1 MKYCIKPIVVTIFAL
16 LTSIL
21 YANQPTNLHFDQIS
35 TQDGLS
41 QNTVRAIIE
50 DRQGFIWAGTLDG
63 LNRYD
68 GYRFLTYKPELG
80 NTNSLIDHRVKDMFQ
95 DKEGYLWIKT
105 YKNEFNCYDPMS
117 NRFVDYSANIE
128 AAYIDYY
135 ESESGDIWLW
145 GGTDGCLLIKRDNG
159 KLTSTPYFVR
169 EEAEEK
175 INCKFLYEDNRSTV
189 WVGANTGL
197 YKITDSYVDTLY
209 CGQLSFTRSTEINNK
224 IYFSTNEGY
233 IVEYDKRRNLYTEF
247 KSQYENANFINL
259 AQLNNNELMIVTTTH
274 GIILFN
280 VNNHSFTKP
289 QWSEDSNLSGSID
302 FLTDSKGDHW
312 IYNKTGYLW
321 HFNKSTQSVKRILA
335 IPQDRIK
342 GVDSERYNV
351 LIDSEGI
358 VWITTYGNG
367 LLCYDENTGET
378 INYRNANYQNSPA
391 SDYLLSIT
399 EDKHGNIWIGSEYAG
414 IIKVVKP
421 NYHTTTIRPESE
433 SSIGKNNNV
442 RTILEDVSGNYWIGT
457 KNGSLYVYD
466 HSLTDGKCILK
477 DINPYTLIQSS
488 HEHIWVGTK
497 GNGLFIIDQSSRK
510 VIAHYEGNRRHA
522 HNSNNLS
529 HIDVFNILR
538 DNKNRM
544 WVGTFGGGISMV
556 EDKDAETLSFKHYFL
571 DEGSRSYIRCIY
583 QDRSGTIWAGTCD
596 GLIKFDP
603 DELIH
608 DPQAYTVYKMNL
620 NQANSITSND
630 IKTIYEDNE
639 GVLWVGTAG
648 GGLNRLIT
656 ATPGTREHFISYTS
670 KNGLS
675 GDFITGI
682 LEDSDGHLWISSES
696 GITRFNKSNSSSMIF
711 NFSEKTYGNHFNEN
725 AGIYGSN
732 GTMLWGSL
740 DGLLIFN
747 PESFTYKENNARVVL
762 TNLFVFNQLMKAN
775 EKDSPLKESLCYSS
789 SISLNHSQNTFTI
802 EFSTLDLKEPHKN
815 KYSYMLEGFDKEW
828 SSIEKT
834 NSATYKSLTAG
845 QYIFKV
851 KGSNSDG
858 VWSDEITSLSIVI
871 TPPFWQSPYAY
882 LLYILLITFIIFIAF
897 RLVYKINTL
906 NNNIKVEKELTSY
919 KLHFFTNISHEFRT
933 PLTLIRGSVENLN
946 NQSNVPE
953 QTKKQIKVLNHNA
966 NILSRLIDQLLE
978 FRKIQNNQLS
988 LDLEVTNII
997 EFTREIFN
1005 NFNEIALQKNI
1016 EYLFKNDCEEYNIY
1030 IDRKKI
1036 DKVLYNLLSNAFKFT
1051 KNGGR
1056 IELCL
1061 SFSESNK
1068 TCLIS
1073 VRDNGIGVEKEKQH
1087 LLFNRFKQV
1096 NFSATGSGVGL
1107 SLVKEFAE
1115 VHKGRVWFEDNKPIG
1130 SIFNIELSTEK
1141 EIYAGENFLTPTTE
1155 DNIVTDGDYCIS
1167 SESSNVPISLPEIDD
1182 STLSNYKM
1190 LIVDDNEDI
1199 RNFLVDEFS
1208 KYFMVDTAE
1217 DGKVGLQKAI
1227 DTNPDLIICD
1237 VMMPEM
1243 DGFEVTS
1250 HLKEDFQTCHIPV
1263 ILLTAH
1269 SSLHHQLEGINRGAD
1284 AYIMKPFSLQ
1294 YLVRRVFKL
1303 IEQREQLKK
1312 RFSKVYV
1319 PDESLMVTVDKDK
1332 EFYKLLESILES
1344 SLSDSQFSVERF
1356 AELTKIS
1363 RTIFYKKVKGI
1374 TGLSPNELIKV
1385 TRMKKAAEL
1394 LIDKTYTISEVA
1406 YKVGFD
1412 DPYYFSR
1419 CFKAQFNCS
1428 PSKFSE
1434 KVLNREE
1441 MICNKV

>member
-1 MKYCIKPIVVTIFAL
+1 MKSCIHLFVVTFFFSISTAL
-16 LTSIL
+16 
-21 YANQPTNLHFDQIS
+21 YGKHPTNLHFDQIS

-41 QNTVRAIIE
+41 QNTVRSIIE

-80 NTNSLIDHRVKDMFQ
+80 NTNSLIDHRIKDMFQ
-95 DKEGYLWIKT
+95 DKEGYLWVKT
-105 YKNEFNCYDPMS
+105 YKNEFNCYDPIS
-117 NRFVDYSANIE
+117 DRFIDYSINKE
-128 AAYIDYY
+128 AAYTGYY
-135 ESESGDIWLW
+135 ESLTGDIWLW
-145 GGTDGCLLIKRDNG
+145 GSTDGCLLIQREQDKFV
-159 KLTSTPYFVR
+159 STPYFVH
-169 EEAEEK
+169 ENAEHK
-175 INCKFLYEDNRSTV
+175 MNCKFLYEDSRSTI
-189 WVGANTGL
+189 WVGGDTGL
-197 YKITDSYVDTLY
+197 YKISTSGVDTLY
-209 CGQLSFTRSTEINNK
+209 QGLLSFTKAVEVNNK

-233 IVEYDKRRNLYTEF
+233 IVEYDNRRNTYHEI
-247 KSQYENANFINL
+247 KSCYENEKFINL
-259 AQLNNNELMIVTTTH
+259 AQLNNNELLVVTRSR
-274 GIILFN
+274 GIISFN
-280 VNNHSFTKP
+280 VNNYTFAKP
-289 QWSEDSNLSGSID
+289 RWSEDDKLSGSID
-302 FLTDSKGDHW
+302 FLTDKRGDHW
-312 IYNKTGYLW
+312 IYNQSGYIW
-321 HFNKSTQSVKRILA
+321 HYNISSQHTNRIQA
-335 IPQDRIK
+335 IPQEIMK
-342 GVDSERYNV
+342 VVDSERYNV

-367 LLCYDENTGET
+367 LLCYDEETGET
-378 INYRNANYQNSPA
+378 MHYRNSSYQNSPA

-399 EDKHGNIWIGSEYAG
+399 EDKHGNIWIGCEYAG
-414 IIKVVKP
+414 LIKVVKP
-421 NYHTTTIRPESE
+421 NYNTTIIRPESE
-433 SSIGKNNNV
+433 ASIGKNNNV
-442 RTILEDVSGNYWIGT
+442 RTIFEDMSGDYWIGT

-466 HSLTDGKCILK
+466 HSLTDGKCILR
-477 DINPYTLIQSS
+477 DVNPYTLAQSS
-488 HEHIWVGTK
+488 HDRVWLGTK
-497 GNGLFIIDQSSRK
+497 GNGLFIIDQPSKR
-510 VIAHYEGNRRHA
+510 VIAHYEGNRKNA
-522 HNSNNLS
+522 QNSDNLS
-529 HIDVFNILR
+529 HNDVFNILR

-556 EDKDAETLSFKHYFL
+556 EDKDAEILSFKHYFL
-571 DEGSRSYIRCIY
+571 NEGSRSYIRCIY
-583 QDRSGTIWAGTCD
+583 QDRFGWIWVGSSD
-596 GLIKFDP
+596 GLIRFDP

-608 DPQAYTVYKMNL
+608 DPRAYSIYKMNL
-620 NQANSITSND
+620 IETNSITSND
-630 IKTIYEDNE
+630 IKTIYEDND
-639 GVLWVGTAG
+639 GILWIGTAG
-648 GGLNRLIT
+648 GGLNRFVP
-656 ATPGTREHFISYTS
+656 ATSVNSEYFINYTS
-670 KNGLS
+670 ANGLS

-682 LEDSDGHLWISSES
+682 LEDGNGLLWISTES
-696 GITRFNKSNSSSMIF
+696 GITRFDKSNSASMIF

-725 AGIYGSN
+725 ASIYDSN
-732 GTMLWGSL
+732 GNMLWGSL

-747 PESFTYKENNARVVL
+747 PDSFIYKENESPVVL
-762 TNLFVFNQLMKAN
+762 TNFFIYNQLMKAN
-775 EKDSPLKESLCYSS
+775 EVDSPLKRSLCYST
-789 SISLNHSQNTFTI
+789 SIRLDHNQNTFTI

-815 KYSYMLEGFDKEW
+815 KYTYILEGFDKEW
-828 SSIEKT
+828 SNDVQI
-834 NSATYKSLTAG
+834 NSATYKNLVPG
-845 QYIFKV
+845 RYVFKV
-851 KGSNSDG
+851 KGANSDG
-858 VWSDEITSLSIVI
+858 VWNDEITSLSIVI
-871 TPPFWQSPYAY
+871 TPPVWQSSYAY
-882 LLYILLITFIIFIAF
+882 LLYFLVLLLIIFIAF
-897 RLVYKINTL
+897 KLVYKINTL

-946 NQSNVPE
+946 NQSNVPD
-953 QTKKQIKVLNHNA
+953 QTKKQIRVLDHNA

-978 FRKIQNNQLS
+978 FRKIQNNKLS
-988 LDLEVTNII
+988 LDLQETNII
-997 EFTREIFN
+997 EFAREIFN
-1005 NFNEIALQKNI
+1005 NFNEVALQKEI
-1016 EYLFKNDCEEYNIY
+1016 EYLFIVNCDVYNIY

-1051 KNGGR
+1051 KYGGK
-1056 IELCL
+1056 IELCIT
-1061 SFSESNK
+1061 FNESNNI
-1068 TCLIS
+1068 CSIS

-1096 NFSATGSGVGL
+1096 NFSATGSGIGL

-1115 VHKGRVWFEDNKPIG
+1115 VHKGKVWFEDNKPSG
-1130 SIFNIELSTEK
+1130 SVFTIELSTGK
-1141 EIYAGENFLTPTTE
+1141 EIYAGENFLTITS
-1155 DNIVTDGDYCIS
+1155 DDILMTDSDYYTS
-1167 SESSNVPISLPEIDD
+1167 SDSASVPDRLPEIED
-1182 STLSNYKM
+1182 SALSNYKM
-1190 LIVDDNEDI
+1190 LIIDDNEDI

-1217 DGKVGLQKAI
+1217 DGKIGLQKAI

-1250 HLKEDFQTCHIPV
+1250 RLKEDFQTCHIPV

-1294 YLVRRVFKL
+1294 FLVRRVFKL

-1319 PDESLMVTVDKDK
+1319 PDENLMITMDKDK
-1332 EFYKLLESILES
+1332 EFYKLIESILES
-1344 SLSDSQFSVERF
+1344 NISDSQFSVDRF
-1356 AELTKIS
+1356 AELAKIS

-1385 TRMKKAAEL
+1385 TRLKKAAEL

-1441 MICNKV
+1441 MTCNMV

>member
-1 MKYCIKPIVVTIFAL
+1 M
-16 LTSIL
+16 
-21 YANQPTNLHFDQIS
+21 
-35 TQDGLS
+35 
-41 QNTVRAIIE
+41 
-50 DRQGFIWAGTLDG
+50 
-63 LNRYD
+63 
-68 GYRFLTYKPELG
+68 
-80 NTNSLIDHRVKDMFQ
+80 
-95 DKEGYLWIKT
+95 
-105 YKNEFNCYDPMS
+105 
-117 NRFVDYSANIE
+117 
-128 AAYIDYY
+128 
-135 ESESGDIWLW
+135 
-145 GGTDGCLLIKRDNG
+145 
-159 KLTSTPYFVR
+159 
-169 EEAEEK
+169 
-175 INCKFLYEDNRSTV
+175 
-189 WVGANTGL
+189 
-197 YKITDSYVDTLY
+197 
-209 CGQLSFTRSTEINNK
+209 
-224 IYFSTNEGY
+224 
-233 IVEYDKRRNLYTEF
+233 
-247 KSQYENANFINL
+247 
-259 AQLNNNELMIVTTTH
+259 
-274 GIILFN
+274 
-280 VNNHSFTKP
+280 
-289 QWSEDSNLSGSID
+289 
-302 FLTDSKGDHW
+302 
-312 IYNKTGYLW
+312 
-321 HFNKSTQSVKRILA
+321 
-335 IPQDRIK
+335 
-342 GVDSERYNV
+342 
-351 LIDSEGI
+351 
-358 VWITTYGNG
+358 
-367 LLCYDENTGET
+367 
-378 INYRNANYQNSPA
+378 
-391 SDYLLSIT
+391 
-399 EDKHGNIWIGSEYAG
+399 
-414 IIKVVKP
+414 
-421 NYHTTTIRPESE
+421 
-433 SSIGKNNNV
+433 
-442 RTILEDVSGNYWIGT
+442 
-457 KNGSLYVYD
+457 
-466 HSLTDGKCILK
+466 
-477 DINPYTLIQSS
+477 
-488 HEHIWVGTK
+488 
-497 GNGLFIIDQSSRK
+497 
-510 VIAHYEGNRRHA
+510 
-522 HNSNNLS
+522 
-529 HIDVFNILR
+529 
-538 DNKNRM
+538 
-544 WVGTFGGGISMV
+544 
-556 EDKDAETLSFKHYFL
+556 
-571 DEGSRSYIRCIY
+571 
-583 QDRSGTIWAGTCD
+583 
-596 GLIKFDP
+596 
-603 DELIH
+603 
-608 DPQAYTVYKMNL
+608 
-620 NQANSITSND
+620 
-630 IKTIYEDNE
+630 
-639 GVLWVGTAG
+639 
-648 GGLNRLIT
+648 
-656 ATPGTREHFISYTS
+656 
-670 KNGLS
+670 
-675 GDFITGI
+675 
-682 LEDSDGHLWISSES
+682 
-696 GITRFNKSNSSSMIF
+696 
-711 NFSEKTYGNHFNEN
+711 
-725 AGIYGSN
+725 
-732 GTMLWGSL
+732 
-740 DGLLIFN
+740 
-747 PESFTYKENNARVVL
+747 
-762 TNLFVFNQLMKAN
+762 
-775 EKDSPLKESLCYSS
+775 
-789 SISLNHSQNTFTI
+789 
-802 EFSTLDLKEPHKN
+802 
-815 KYSYMLEGFDKEW
+815 
-828 SSIEKT
+828 
-834 NSATYKSLTAG
+834 
-845 QYIFKV
+845 
-851 KGSNSDG
+851 
-858 VWSDEITSLSIVI
+858 
-871 TPPFWQSPYAY
+871 
-882 LLYILLITFIIFIAF
+882 
-897 RLVYKINTL
+897 
-906 NNNIKVEKELTSY
+906 
-919 KLHFFTNISHEFRT
+919 
-933 PLTLIRGSVENLN
+933 
-946 NQSNVPE
+946 
-953 QTKKQIKVLNHNA
+953 
-966 NILSRLIDQLLE
+966 SRLIDQLLE